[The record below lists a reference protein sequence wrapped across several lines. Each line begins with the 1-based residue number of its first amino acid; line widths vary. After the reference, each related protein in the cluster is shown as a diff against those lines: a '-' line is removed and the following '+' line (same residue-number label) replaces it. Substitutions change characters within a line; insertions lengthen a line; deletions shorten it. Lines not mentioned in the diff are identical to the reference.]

1 MAIFNSY
8 VKLPEGTL
16 RQAMSEAFSVVDHL
30 GGLGDEGATEL
41 AQLSLGEWAHGWW
54 WCLCPPSGHQW
65 WRYYWDLIGL
75 SIVMANPQYDWF
87 IKMEHPKITWM
98 TTMGYPHDLED
109 LENFQMVKWWLTLTN
124 HEMAPSENVEKW
136 WNMEPSPWNL
146 RWFLSYIIAQSP

>member
-54 WCLCPPSGHQW
+54 
-65 WRYYWDLIGL
+65 
-75 SIVMANPQYDWF
+75 
-87 IKMEHPKITWM
+87 
-98 TTMGYPHDLED
+98 
-109 LENFQMVKWWLTLTN
+109 
-124 HEMAPSENVEKW
+124 
-136 WNMEPSPWNL
+136 
-146 RWFLSYIIAQSP
+146 